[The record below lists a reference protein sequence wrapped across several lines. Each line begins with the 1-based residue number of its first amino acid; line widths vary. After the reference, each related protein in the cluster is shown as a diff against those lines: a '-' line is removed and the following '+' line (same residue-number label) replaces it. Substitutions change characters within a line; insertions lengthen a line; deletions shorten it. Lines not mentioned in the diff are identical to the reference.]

1 MRCEICNGTGM
12 QRVSG
17 VAVPCVECGG
27 CGVAHCCDGLQAC
40 GEVEGDER
48 LLHKPAAT
56 TIAALGKSDQEI
68 SDGLLPRMRID

>member
-12 QRVSG
+12 QRASG

-40 GEVEGDER
+40 GEVDGDER
-48 LLHKPAAT
+48 LMQKPAS
-56 TIAALGKSDQEI
+56 ISLAALGKANQEI
-68 SDGLLPRMRID
+68 SDGLSRKTRID

>member
-12 QRVSG
+12 QRASG

-40 GEVEGDER
+40 GEVDGDER
-48 LLHKPAAT
+48 LMQKPAS
-56 TIAALGKSDQEI
+56 ISLAALGKANQEI
-68 SDGLLPRMRID
+68 SDGLLRKTRID